1 MVIEQEKQTFMQS
14 IFGGGKVKSN
24 GKELVPK
31 EELQT
36 ALVQQQNRG
45 SLLNLALDD
54 LTKEQK
60 QQLTQNVFNAR
71 LGLDISQAEADQ
83 RFRNSTIDMG
93 NTIQAVN
100 SLEQHSKSDYD
111 VKSSFK
117 TASGT
122 TDIHV
127 KKNNNTVI
135 IIVAIVIGVIVLAM
149 M

>member
-1 MVIEQEKQTFMQS
+1 MQS

-24 GKELVPK
+24 GKELVSK
-31 EELQT
+31 EEIQT
-36 ALVQQQNRG
+36 ALIQQQNRG

-54 LTKEQK
+54 LTAEQK
-60 QQLTQNVFNAR
+60 QQLVKNVIDAR
-71 LGLDISQAEADQ
+71 LDLDVSQAKADQ
-83 RFRNSTIDMG
+83 RFGNSTRDMG

-100 SLEQHSKSDYD
+100 SLEQSSKSDYE

-127 KKNNNTVI
+127 KKNNNAVI
-135 IIVAIVIGVIVLAM
+135 IIVAIVIGIIVLAM
-149 M
+149 MK